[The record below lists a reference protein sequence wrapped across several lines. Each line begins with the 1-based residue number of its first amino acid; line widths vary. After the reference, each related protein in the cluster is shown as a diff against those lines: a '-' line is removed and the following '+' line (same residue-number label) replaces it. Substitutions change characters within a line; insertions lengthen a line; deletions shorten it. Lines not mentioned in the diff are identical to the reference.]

1 MGEYDSQK
9 NNTNKNDNTF
19 HQKLENLPTEILALT
34 RFLPTRKDNPKAP
47 RGKDWQKPE
56 NQMRYSKL
64 KGIGGF
70 VAATETEESLIFFDF
85 DHVLDDKGNFI
96 NDAAEKWFNDLH
108 GESFYCERSISG
120 HGLHIFALP
129 TKGKFGKVT
138 GKIFFDADKKSFLEV
153 FYLTTKFCLATG
165 ILFCCEPNAPIAK
178 GETADRMMQKVLD
191 ALDKQAHTSTT
202 KPVDAFTNTQTTLNA
217 GEAKKQPLSAKSQNE
232 DTPEYDLFRAQL
244 MLDAIN
250 PELLSDE
257 KWLAVMSACKSIGV
271 DYHIADVWN
280 QRDPHRYNEKENL
293 ERWNSKLDSR
303 FGIET
308 LHGIAKT
315 FGYSEKDARRQWY
328 DLHPEIST
336 NTQKNDANIVRTRSR
351 IKDCPV
357 NLRVPQDFIFS
368 SKGVTYVKPATEK
381 KPAAYIPAIK
391 TPVVVT
397 KRLRADGIKRYEVA
411 IRICNIWE
419 EQEVDA
425 QVLTNARRIHELDD
439 YGCLVADAGLAT
451 RFFISFLADN
461 ERDLDELKIYSKPG
475 WNGGQFIYPTPQISS
490 LYRVERS
497 NIDYSTMFAMNGKE
511 EEWIK
516 KFVNVSNRS
525 AIHRIYIGATLAA
538 SLLYVLG
545 LPNFWLHINGRRNLC
560 KTPLMKFAL
569 SIFGN
574 PEKIMRTFD
583 ASPKHLVTMA
593 VGLND
598 LPQGI
603 DEGET
608 MNEKAMSAFQT
619 TIYNFVAG
627 VDGQR
632 NQRNGDVRVTEDFRG
647 VRISTSEQPLLRK
660 SNKGGAY
667 KRFIDLHLSEPLFSV
682 TEGRELH
689 LFVARCHG
697 HFGRLWTEY
706 ITAHAKEILADFEA
720 ISKSL
725 AEEHGDEYETAHL
738 LNLAACAV
746 AFWHFRLLLQLDT
759 KFEKSLARADAS
771 IVLKQLPTQEEID
784 DTKRWIE
791 LLAGYVASHPK
802 HFWRKVV
809 LADGTIPTETFYA
822 PTLYGRVFED
832 DSVAIIGTVLKQ
844 ICEEL
849 NIPTEKFINELFES
863 NYLLDAT
870 GKNKAKVI
878 RIGGNLVRAFV
889 FKPGVLWRGESQPA
903 EEVLVTSAE

>member
-1 MGEYDSQK
+1 MRDFQ
-9 NNTNKNDNTF
+9 
-19 HQKLENLPTEILALT
+19 QKLENLPAEILALP

-47 RGKDWQKPE
+47 KGKDWQKTE
-56 NQMRYSKL
+56 NQVRYSEL

-70 VAATETEESLIFFDF
+70 VAANETEESLIFFDF
-85 DHVLDDKGNFI
+85 DHALDDNGNFI
-96 NDAAEKWFNDLH
+96 NEDAEKWFNDLH

-129 TKGKFGKVT
+129 TRGKFPKIT
-138 GKIFFDADKKSFLEV
+138 GKIYLTDDRKSFIEV
-153 FYLTTKFCLATG
+153 FYRTTKFCLATG
-165 ILFCCEPNAPIAK
+165 ALFCCEQNAPIAK
-178 GETADRMMQKVLD
+178 SEIADRMTQKVLEE
-191 ALDKQAHTSTT
+191 LSKQAHTSPK
-202 KPVDAFTNTQTTLNA
+202 KPVDAIVDTQTILDT
-217 GEAKKQPLSAKSQNE
+217 GEAKKQLIKAKSPDE
-232 DTPEYDLFRAQL
+232 DNPEYDLFRAQL
-244 MLDAIN
+244 MLDAIS

-257 KWLAVMSACKSIGV
+257 KWLAVMSACKNLGV
-271 DYHIADVWN
+271 DYHVVDAWN
-280 QRDPHRYNEKENL
+280 HRDSDRYNERENL
-293 ERWNSKLDSR
+293 ERWNSKLDSS
-303 FGIET
+303 FNIET
-308 LHGIAKT
+308 LHGIAKQ
-315 FGYSEKDARRQWY
+315 FNYSEKEARRQWY
-328 DLHPEIST
+328 QLHPEIST
-336 NTQKNDANIVRTRSR
+336 NAPLNDDNIIRTRNR
-351 IKDCPV
+351 VKDCPV
-357 NLRVPQDFIFS
+357 NLRIPQDFIFS
-368 SKGVTYVKPATEK
+368 QKGVTFVKPATEK

-411 IRICNIWE
+411 IRICNAWE
-419 EQEVDA
+419 EHEVDA

-475 WNGGQFIYPTPQISS
+475 WNDEQFIYPMPKESS

-497 NIDYSTMFAMNGKE
+497 NIDYSTMFATNGTRE
-511 EEWIK
+511 VWIK
-516 KFVNVSNRS
+516 KFVDVSNRS
-525 AIHRIYIGATLAA
+525 AIHRIYIGAALAA

-667 KRFIDLHLSEPLFSV
+667 KRFIDLHLSEALFSV

-706 ITAHAKEILADFEA
+706 IVTHAKEMQIP
-720 ISKSL
+720 
-725 AEEHGDEYETAHL
+725 
-738 LNLAACAV
+738 
-746 AFWHFRLLLQLDT
+746 R
-759 KFEKSLARADAS
+759 R
-771 IVLKQLPTQEEID
+771 
-784 DTKRWIE
+784 
-791 LLAGYVASHPK
+791 
-802 HFWRKVV
+802 
-809 LADGTIPTETFYA
+809 GT
-822 PTLYGRVFED
+822 R
-832 DSVAIIGTVLKQ
+832 
-844 ICEEL
+844 
-849 NIPTEKFINELFES
+849 
-863 NYLLDAT
+863 
-870 GKNKAKVI
+870 
-878 RIGGNLVRAFV
+878 
-889 FKPGVLWRGESQPA
+889 
-903 EEVLVTSAE
+903 

>member
-1 MGEYDSQK
+1 MRDFQ
-9 NNTNKNDNTF
+9 
-19 HQKLENLPTEILALT
+19 QKLENLPAEILALQ

-47 RGKDWQKPE
+47 KGKDWQKPE
-56 NQMRYSKL
+56 NQVRYSEL

-70 VAATETEESLIFFDF
+70 VAANETEESLIFFDF
-85 DHVLDDKGNFI
+85 DHALDDNGNFI
-96 NDAAEKWFNDLH
+96 NDNAESWFNDLH
-108 GESFYCERSISG
+108 GEKFYCERSISG

-129 TKGKFGKVT
+129 TRGKFPKIT
-138 GKIFFDADKKSFLEV
+138 GKIYLTDDRKSFIEI
-153 FYLTTKFCLATG
+153 FYRTTKFCLATG
-165 ILFCCEPNAPIAK
+165 ALFCCEPNAPIAK
-178 GETADRMMQKVLD
+178 GEIADCITQKVLEE
-191 ALDKQAHTSTT
+191 LSKQAHTSP
-202 KPVDAFTNTQTTLNA
+202 KKPVEPVDAIIDTQTILDT
-217 GEAKKQPLSAKSQNE
+217 GEAKKQLIKAKSPDE
-232 DTPEYDLFRAQL
+232 DNPEYDLFRAQL
-244 MLDAIN
+244 MLDTIS

-257 KWLAVMSACKSIGV
+257 KWLAVMSACKNLGV
-271 DYHIADVWN
+271 DYHVVDAWN
-280 QRDPHRYNEKENL
+280 HRDPDRYNEKENL
-293 ERWNSKLDSR
+293 ERWNSKLDSS
-303 FGIET
+303 FNIET
-308 LHGIAKT
+308 LHGIAKQ
-315 FGYSEKDARRQWY
+315 FNYSEKEARRQWY
-328 DLHPEIST
+328 QLHPEIST
-336 NTQKNDANIVRTRSR
+336 NTPLNDDNIIRTRNR
-351 IKDCPV
+351 VKDCPV

-368 SKGVTYVKPATEK
+368 QRGVTFVKPATEK

-411 IRICNIWE
+411 IRICNAWE
-419 EQEVDA
+419 EHEVDA

-475 WNGGQFIYPTPQISS
+475 WNGEQFIYPTPQSS
-490 LYRVERS
+490 ALYRVERS
-497 NIDYSTMFAMNGKE
+497 NINYSAMFATNGTGA
-511 EEWIK
+511 EWIE

-525 AIHRIYIGATLAA
+525 AIHRIYIGAPLAA
-538 SLLYVLG
+538 PLLHVLG

-608 MNEKAMSAFQT
+608 MNEKAMTAFQT

-632 NQRNGDVRVTEDFRG
+632 NQRNGDVRVTEDFHG

-667 KRFIDLHLSEPLFSV
+667 KRFIDLHLSEPLFNV

-706 ITAHAKEILADFEA
+706 IVTHAKEILADFEA

-725 AEEHGDEYETAHL
+725 AEEHGDEYETTHL

-759 KFEKSLARADAS
+759 KFEKSLARVDAS
-771 IVLKQLPTQEEID
+771 IVLKKLPTQEEID

-822 PTLYGRVFED
+822 PTLYGRVFDD

-889 FKPGVLWRGESQPA
+889 FKPGVLWRGESQQA
-903 EEVLVTSAE
+903 ETRLVTSAE

>member
-1 MGEYDSQK
+1 MRDFQ
-9 NNTNKNDNTF
+9 
-19 HQKLENLPTEILALT
+19 QRLENLPAEILALP

-47 RGKDWQKPE
+47 KGKDWQKPE
-56 NQMRYSKL
+56 NQVSYSKL

-70 VAATETEESLIFFDF
+70 VAANETEESLVFFDF
-85 DHVLDDKGNFI
+85 DHVLDDNGNFI
-96 NDAAEKWFNDLH
+96 NDDAEKWFNELH
-108 GESFYCERSISG
+108 GENFYCERSISG
-120 HGLHIFALP
+120 QGLHILALP
-129 TKGKFGKVT
+129 TRGKFPKIT
-138 GKIFFDADKKSFLEV
+138 GKIYLTEDKKAFIEV
-153 FYLTTKFCLATG
+153 FYRTTKFCLVTG
-165 ILFCCEPNAPIAK
+165 ALFCCEPNAPIAK
-178 GETADRMMQKVLD
+178 DEIADCMTQKVLD
-191 ALDKQAHTSTT
+191 ALDRQTYKSPR
-202 KPVDAFTNTQTTLNA
+202 KPVDASTDAQTILDT
-217 GEAKKQPLSAKSQNE
+217 GEAKKQPLEAKLQNE
-232 DTPEYDLFRAQL
+232 DTPEYDLFRAQF

-257 KWLAVMSACKSIGV
+257 KWLAVMSACKNIGV
-271 DYHIADVWN
+271 DYQVVDAFN
-280 QRDPHRYNEKENL
+280 RRDSERYNERENL
-293 ERWNSKLDSR
+293 ERWNSKLDSG
-303 FGIET
+303 FDIET
-308 LHGIAKT
+308 LHGIAKS
-315 FGYSEKDARRQWY
+315 FGYLEKDARRQWY
-328 DLHPEIST
+328 DLHLE
-336 NTQKNDANIVRTRSR
+336 KNHSQPPPIGNDGNIVRTRNR
-351 IKDCPV
+351 VKDCPV
-357 NLRVPQDFIFS
+357 NLRVPQYFIFS
-368 SKGVTYVKPATEK
+368 SKGVTFIKPATEK
-381 KPAAYIPAIK
+381 KPVAYIPAIK

-397 KRLRADGIKRYEVA
+397 KRLRAYGIKRYEVA
-411 IRICNIWE
+411 IRICNVWE
-419 EQEVDA
+419 EHEVDA

-475 WNGGQFIYPTPQISS
+475 WNGEQFIYPTPKESS
-490 LYRVERS
+490 PYRVERS
-497 NIDYSTMFAMNGKE
+497 NINYSAMFATNGTGE
-511 EEWIK
+511 VWIK
-516 KFVNVSNRS
+516 KFVDVSNRS
-525 AIHRIYIGATLAA
+525 AIHRIYIGAALAA

-608 MNEKAMSAFQT
+608 LNEKAMSAFQT

-667 KRFIDLHLSEPLFSV
+667 KRFIDLHLSEALFSV

-706 ITAHAKEILADFEA
+706 IVTHAKEILADFEA

-771 IVLKQLPTQEEID
+771 IVLKRLPTQEEID

-791 LLAGYVASHPK
+791 LLADYVASHPK
-802 HFWRKVV
+802 HFWRKVI

-822 PTLYGRVFED
+822 PTLYGRVFDD

-849 NIPTEKFINELFES
+849 NIPNEKFINELFEG

-870 GKNKAKVI
+870 EKNKAKVI

-889 FKPGVLWRGESQPA
+889 FKPGVLWRGESKREESEAVTLA
-903 EEVLVTSAE
+903 E

>member
-1 MGEYDSQK
+1 MRDFQ
-9 NNTNKNDNTF
+9 
-19 HQKLENLPTEILALT
+19 QRLENLPAEILELP

-47 RGKDWQKPE
+47 KGKDWQKPE
-56 NQMRYSKL
+56 NQVSYSEL

-85 DHVLDDKGNFI
+85 DHVLDDNGNFI
-96 NDAAEKWFNDLH
+96 NQAAEKWFNDLH
-108 GESFYCERSISG
+108 DENFYCERSISG
-120 HGLHIFALP
+120 QGLHILALP
-129 TKGKFGKVT
+129 TRGKFPKIT
-138 GKIFFDADKKSFLEV
+138 GKIYLTKDKKSFIEV
-153 FYLTTKFCLATG
+153 FYRTTKFCLVTG
-165 ILFCCEPNAPIAK
+165 ALFCCEPNAPIAK
-178 GETADRMMQKVLD
+178 GEIADRMTQKILD
-191 ALDKQAHTSTT
+191 ALAKQAHTSPR
-202 KPVDAFTNTQTTLNA
+202 KPVDAFADTQTIPDDI
-217 GEAKKQPLSAKSQNE
+217 GEAKKQPLKAKSQNE
-232 DTPEYDLFRAQL
+232 DTPEYDLFRAQF

-257 KWLAVMSACKSIGV
+257 KWLAVMSACKNIGV
-271 DYHIADVWN
+271 DYHIVDAWN
-280 QRDPHRYNEKENL
+280 HRDPDRYNEKENL
-293 ERWNSKLDSR
+293 ERWSSKLDSG
-303 FGIET
+303 FDIET
-308 LHGIAKT
+308 LHGIAKP
-315 FGYSEKDARRQWY
+315 FGYSEKDARRKWY
-328 DLHPEIST
+328 DLHPE
-336 NTQKNDANIVRTRSR
+336 KNHFQPPPVGNDGNIVRTRDR

-357 NLRVPQDFIFS
+357 NLHIPQDFIFS
-368 SKGVTYVKPATEK
+368 TKGVTFIKPATEK
-381 KPAAYIPAIK
+381 KPATYIPAIK

-411 IRICNIWE
+411 IRICNVWE
-419 EQEVDA
+419 EHEVDA

-461 ERDLDELKIYSKPG
+461 EHALDELKIYSKPG
-475 WNGGQFIYPTPQISS
+475 WNGEQFIYPTPKESS

-497 NIDYSTMFAMNGKE
+497 NIDYSAMFATNGTVE
-511 EEWIK
+511 AWIK
-516 KFVNVSNRS
+516 KFVEVSNRS
-525 AIHRIYIGATLAA
+525 AIHRIYIGAALAA

-667 KRFIDLHLSEPLFSV
+667 KRFIDLHLSEALFSV

-706 ITAHAKEILADFEA
+706 ITAHAKEILDDFEA

-725 AEEHGDEYETAHL
+725 AEEHDDEYETAHL
-738 LNLAACAV
+738 LNLTACAV

-759 KFEKSLARADAS
+759 KFEKSLARADAN

-822 PTLYGRVFED
+822 PTLYGRVFDD

-849 NIPTEKFINELFES
+849 NIPNEKFINELFEGS
-863 NYLLDAT
+863 YLLDAT

-903 EEVLVTSAE
+903 EEGLVTSAE

>member
-1 MGEYDSQK
+1 MSDFQ
-9 NNTNKNDNTF
+9 
-19 HQKLENLPTEILALT
+19 QRLENLPAEILALP

-47 RGKDWQKPE
+47 KGKDWQKPE
-56 NQMRYSKL
+56 NQVSYSEL
-64 KGIGGF
+64 KDIGGF

-85 DHVLDDKGNFI
+85 DHVLDDNGNFVSA
-96 NDAAEKWFNDLH
+96 DAEMWFNDLH
-108 GESFYCERSISG
+108 GEKFYCERSISG
-120 HGLHIFALP
+120 QGLHIFALP
-129 TKGKFGKVT
+129 TRGKFSKIT
-138 GKIFFDADKKSFLEV
+138 GKIYLTEDKKSFIEV
-153 FYLTTKFCLATG
+153 FYRTTKFCLVTG
-165 ILFCCEPNAPIAK
+165 ALFCCEPNAHIAK
-178 GETADRMMQKVLD
+178 GEIADRVTQKILN
-191 ALDKQAHTSTT
+191 ALARQTHTNPR
-202 KPVDAFTNTQTTLNA
+202 KPVDALTDAHTIPDKE
-217 GEAKKQPLSAKSQNE
+217 EAKKQPLKAKTQNE

-250 PELLSDE
+250 PEMLSDE
-257 KWLAVMSACKSIGV
+257 KWLAVMSACKNIGI
-271 DYHIADVWN
+271 DYHVVDTFN
-280 QRDPHRYNEKENL
+280 RRDSKRYNEKENL
-293 ERWNSKLDSR
+293 ERWNSKLDSG
-303 FGIET
+303 FDIET
-308 LHGIAKT
+308 LHGITKQ
-315 FGYSEKDARRQWY
+315 FGYSEKDARRQWH

-336 NTQKNDANIVRTRSR
+336 NTQTNDGNIVRTRNR
-351 IKDCPV
+351 VKDCPV

-368 SKGVTYVKPATEK
+368 SKGVTFVKPATEK

-411 IRICNIWE
+411 IRICNVWE
-419 EQEVDA
+419 EHEVDA

-461 ERDLDELKIYSKPG
+461 ERDLNELKIYSKPG
-475 WNGGQFIYPTPQISS
+475 WNGEKFIYPTPKESS

-497 NIDYSTMFAMNGKE
+497 NIDYSAMFATKGTIG
-511 EEWIK
+511 EWIK
-516 KFVNVSNRS
+516 KFVDISNRS
-525 AIHRIYIGATLAA
+525 AIHRIYIGAALAA
-538 SLLYVLG
+538 PLLYVLG

-608 MNEKAMSAFQT
+608 LNEKAMSAFQT

-667 KRFIDLHLSEPLFSV
+667 KRFIDLHLSEALFNV

-689 LFVARCHG
+689 LFVTRCHG

-706 ITAHAKEILADFEA
+706 VVTHAKEILADFEA

-725 AEEHGDEYETAHL
+725 AEEYGDEYETAHL

-771 IVLKQLPTQEEID
+771 IVLKHLPTQEEID

-802 HFWRKVV
+802 HFWRKVI

-849 NIPTEKFINELFES
+849 NIPNEKFINELFEGGYFL
-863 NYLLDAT
+863 NAT
-870 GKNKAKVI
+870 GKHKAKVI

-889 FKPGVLWRGESQPA
+889 FKPGVLWRGESKQS
-903 EEVLVTSAE
+903 EDEFVTSSE